1 MAEEKRETIKIHVE
15 FGENRL
21 DFEGSPE
28 EAVRA
33 LLAFLQNAYPAY
45 EMARRLTLTVDLEE
59 LLKSLE
65 GVLAFTPEGPVIL
78 AGRERLERG
87 LSIRELILLHLVK
100 AYVGFRLGKLPRES
114 LSVDEL
120 LKATG
125 GKVGAVAGRLSEMV
139 SEELI
144 ERLGRAEYKITTYG
158 VKHFLESILPK
169 VRSLLEEG

>member
-1 MAEEKRETIKIHVE
+1 MSEEKIRIHVE

-21 DFEGSPE
+21 DFEGSVE
-28 EAVRA
+28 EAIRA
-33 LLAFLQNAYPAY
+33 LLAFLQQAYPAY
-45 EMARRLTLTVDLEE
+45 SIAKKLTLTVDVEE
-59 LLKSLE
+59 LLRSLE

-78 AGRERLERG
+78 VGKDKLDRE

-100 AYVGFRLGKLPRES
+100 AYAGFKLGNLPKDS

-139 SEELI
+139 SEDFI

-158 VKHFLESILPK
+158 VKHFLEAVLPK
-169 VRSLLEEG
+169 VKRLVGEG